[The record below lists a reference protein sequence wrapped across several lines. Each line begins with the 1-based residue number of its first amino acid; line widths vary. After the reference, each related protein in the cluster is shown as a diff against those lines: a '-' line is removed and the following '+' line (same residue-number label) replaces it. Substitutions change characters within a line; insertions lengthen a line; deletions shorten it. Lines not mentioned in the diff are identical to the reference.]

1 MRVEEMVEIAPDSSQ
16 RFFRSF
22 ESWRNNKEFPFD
34 GWIYIF
40 KLKEAHRTFQQ
51 DRSFRI
57 QFINDTWPARTRK
70 TSQA

>member
-1 MRVEEMVEIAPDSSQ
+1 MVEIAPADSS
-16 RFFRSF
+16 RFFFRVVD
-22 ESWRNNKEFPFD
+22 NKEFPFD

-40 KLKEAHRTFQQ
+40 KLKGAHRTFEQ

-57 QFINDTWPARTRK
+57 QFINDTWPGRTRK